1 MTSLL
6 QWEINRIV
14 VQLKETFD
22 SRIRD
27 LEITCRELTHSLEFQ
42 RSEFEDR
49 LDQMESKFSAFEIEA
64 NRIRTETN
72 LVVSGIP
79 EQEEEQ
85 NSEQT
90 KATVM
95 NVLSS
100 TLGLNEVKS
109 EDIVDVRRLGK
120 HRLESTGSCHILV
133 RTKSKVVRDKIMS
146 AKSKQATHAAK
157 IFLKEDLT
165 F

>member
-1 MTSLL
+1 
-6 QWEINRIV
+6 
-14 VQLKETFD
+14 
-22 SRIRD
+22 
-27 LEITCRELTHSLEFQ
+27 
-42 RSEFEDR
+42 
-49 LDQMESKFSAFEIEA
+49 MESKLSAFEIKA
-64 NRIRTETN
+64 YRVRTETN

-109 EDIVDVRRLGK
+109 EDIVDARRLGK
-120 HRLESTGSCHILV
+120 HRLESTGSRRILV
-133 RTKSKVVRDKIMS
+133 RPKSKIVRDKIMS
-146 AKSKQATHAAK
+146 AKSK
-157 IFLKEDLT
+157 
-165 F
+165 